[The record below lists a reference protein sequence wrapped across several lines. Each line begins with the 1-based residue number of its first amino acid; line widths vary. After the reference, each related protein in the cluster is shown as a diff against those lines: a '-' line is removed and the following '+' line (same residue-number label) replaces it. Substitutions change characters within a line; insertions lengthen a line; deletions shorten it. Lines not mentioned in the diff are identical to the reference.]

1 MTEQRAAPRVSQPD
15 AAGPLGVAN
24 AVAPDSGLGV
34 VRDSQAGFVSAFKRC
49 PACCQRYPSDFRVCP
64 RDATELEEA
73 PEDDDP
79 LIGTVLGDSY
89 EILRVIGEGGMGRV
103 YASQHKRLPG
113 KRFAI
118 KVLHA
123 DLARQPDV
131 VGRFL
136 REAQATSVLTHV
148 NVVDVIDV
156 NRAPDG
162 RPFIVAELLEG
173 EQLADYMDRVKTLSV
188 GEAVYICRQIC
199 AALAA
204 AHERDIVHRDIKPE
218 NVFLVGQSGRRIVK
232 VLDFG
237 ISRLGDGASNLTK
250 TGMVMGTP
258 AYMPPEQARGSRVDH
273 RADIY
278 AVGAIL
284 YEAVTGRRPFDG
296 PDLMATLSA
305 VLSEEPA
312 RPCTLNASL
321 PPALEMTIQRAM
333 AKQAGERHRT
343 MLELDAELAAFDQSA
358 GPQLGAA
365 HPDEQPTTPIST
377 GRISAVSVDPGAAA
391 RRARMHIVLLSLV
404 AAGWA
409 LFGLLDAATSS
420 IRWARNNAPLS
431 GMELALASVGAL
443 ALLIAPSIAW
453 VRHVRQ
459 RIWPSTPRAV
469 ELVGHMRGILVA
481 ALVTYAAGSFMVR
494 VVEGIIHD
502 DPRALSWPGWS
513 VLTFIAANLAAL
525 ATWGLD
531 WARTQRT
538 RVE

>member
-15 AAGPLGVAN
+15 AQGPLGVAS
-24 AVAPDSGLGV
+24 AAAPDSGLGLA
-34 VRDSQAGFVSAFKRC
+34 RESSAGFVSAFKRC
-49 PACCQRYPSDFRVCP
+49 PSCCQRYPTDFRVCP

-79 LIGTVLGDSY
+79 LLGTVLAETY
-89 EILRVIGEGGMGRV
+89 EVLRVIGEGGMGRV
-103 YASQHKRLPG
+103 YAARHQRLTG

-123 DLARQPDV
+123 DLARQSEV
-131 VGRFL
+131 VSRFL

-148 NVVDVIDV
+148 NVVDVVDV

-173 EQLADYMDRVKTLSV
+173 EQLADYMDRVKTLSIA
-188 GEAVYICRQIC
+188 EAVYICRQIC

-204 AHERDIVHRDIKPE
+204 AHEHDIVHRDIKPE
-218 NVFLVGQSGRRIVK
+218 NVFLVGHSGRRVVK

-296 PDLMATLSA
+296 PDLMATLAA

-333 AKQAGERHRT
+333 AKQPSERHRT
-343 MLELDAELAAFDQSA
+343 MLELDAELSAFDQSA
-358 GPQLGAA
+358 SPQLGAA
-365 HPDEQPTTPIST
+365 HPDEQPTTPMHT
-377 GRISAVSVDPGAAA
+377 GRISAVSIDPGAAV
-391 RRARMHIVLLSLV
+391 RRARMHIVLMSV
-404 AAGWA
+404 VTAAWA
-409 LFGLLDAATSS
+409 LFGMLDAATSS
-420 IRWARNNAPLS
+420 IRWARDNAPLS
-431 GMELALASVGAL
+431 GVELALTSVGAL
-443 ALLIAPSIAW
+443 AFLIAPSIAW

-459 RIWPSTPRAV
+459 RVWPSTPRAV
-469 ELVGHMRGILVA
+469 ELVAQMRGILVA
-481 ALVTYAAGSFMVR
+481 AFVTYAAGSFMVR
-494 VVEGIIHD
+494 VVEGVLHD

-513 VLTFIAANLAAL
+513 VLIFIAANLAAL